1 MAIKIFGLAERKT
14 TIRTEVLAGL
24 TTFMTMAYIVAV
36 NPLILSDAG
45 MPIAGVAAATC
56 LAAGIGSILMGLIA
70 NVPLALAPGMGLNA
84 YFTYT
89 VVKGMGVPWETALG
103 CVLISGLV
111 FLALTLSGVRKVI
124 VEAVPRPMFAAIS
137 AGIGLFI
144 AFIGLKSAGLVVASP
159 ATTVTLGDLTAPTT
173 LLALLGLGITG
184 FLMVRK
190 VKAAVLIGIVTVTGV
205 AFATGTTHFTPQPYD
220 LSAITQTAFKAD
232 VPAALG
238 LGVGGVSAAVLEIIF
253 VFLFVDFFD
262 NLGTLVA
269 VTKRAGLQAADGT
282 IPGLNRILLADSVA
296 TIAGATAGT
305 STVVSYV
312 ESAAGVEAGGRS
324 GLTSVIVGLLFLGAF
339 FLAPWVQLIP
349 AAATAPA
356 LILVGGMMIAPL
368 AETDWAD
375 PVIAIPAF
383 LTLTLI
389 PLTFSI
395 ATGLAFGLISYALL
409 KLLKEGF
416 KRSDIALYVLAGLFI
431 ARFAWTTGG

>member
-1 MAIKIFGLAERKT
+1 MAIKIFGLAERRT

-36 NPLILSDAG
+36 NPLILSEAG

-111 FLALTLSGVRKVI
+111 FLALTVSGVRKVI

-144 AFIGLKSAGLVVASP
+144 AFIGLKSAGLVVANP

-173 LLALLGLGITG
+173 LLALLGLGLTG

-190 VKAAVLIGIVTVTGV
+190 VKAAVLIGIITVTGV

-220 LSAITQTAFKAD
+220 LGAITQTAFKAD

-238 LGVGGVSAAVLEIIF
+238 LGAAGLSFAVLEIIF

-262 NLGTLVA
+262 NLCTLVA
-269 VTKRAGLQAADGT
+269 VSKRAGLQAPDGT

-395 ATGLAFGLISYALL
+395 ATGLAFGLISYAVL